1 MGTFFVTSG
10 LGDKLEPG
18 FGGLWEDLTSGVH
31 KLEGLWERRKLRRQ
45 DSPWEARGDTC
56 APSQL

>member
-31 KLEGLWERRKLRRQ
+31 KLEGLWEHYITLH
-45 DSPWEARGDTC
+45 
-56 APSQL
+56 